1 MSDDSAVDNLARR
14 RETEGVPKSQLS
26 SIGLED
32 HTSDLLRFT
41 TTAFALEDRD
51 GAFLDANPAFCQLL
65 GYEREELLGLSE
77 QSLTDPEDLSQ
88 TREVLHALVSGVL
101 GEREWTKRYLTKS
114 GERRWCAVQISV
126 LGDLS
131 AKPRL
136 LIQLTDLTHDRAIR
150 AEKEASDAR
159 WQAAIDALPGMVAL
173 WDLDLKNIFA
183 NRAYV
188 SFFGKAPEQIRGRH
202 IFELLGP
209 ELYARNEPFMRRAL
223 AGESVSFERD
233 IPTPEGVRHT
243 HAAYMPMWDASK
255 IAGMF
260 VFVTDNSELKQAQ
273 MKLTTILDSTV
284 EVGIISLDMTGRIW
298 VFSKGAELL
307 LDVSSE
313 KILGTQNLRRFF
325 DGDELKAQQAELGID
340 ESDESYAGPHR
351 QDQFWCFFRYDH
363 ASLSR
368 AV

>member
-1 MSDDSAVDNLARR
+1 
-14 RETEGVPKSQLS
+14 
-26 SIGLED
+26 
-32 HTSDLLRFT
+32 
-41 TTAFALEDRD
+41 
-51 GAFLDANPAFCQLL
+51 
-65 GYEREELLGLSE
+65 
-77 QSLTDPEDLSQ
+77 
-88 TREVLHALVSGVL
+88 
-101 GEREWTKRYLTKS
+101 
-114 GERRWCAVQISV
+114 
-126 LGDLS
+126 
-131 AKPRL
+131 
-136 LIQLTDLTHDRAIR
+136 
-150 AEKEASDAR
+150 
-159 WQAAIDALPGMVAL
+159 MVAL

-233 IPTPEGVRHT
+233 IPTREGVRHT